1 MNGTIVAIAL
11 AISVASP
18 ATEIDVSPD
27 ESLPGVVVDG
37 TSQHESWDRNREDR
51 TDGDQVAAPREPTT
65 CVVTGQLR
73 HCWGTS
79 VEILMPGDPSV
90 AAEIRRAVES
100 VGLPALALRIQ
111 PGGETL
117 VNVATIFH
125 TEAPEFRH
133 STILLGQAVEIVA
146 TPQRFTWHHGDGTTQ
161 TTSSPGAP
169 YPSTEVTHRYTQ
181 VATGL
186 TARVDVGYRVSYR
199 VNGGTSQEIDQLITA
214 SGPPTGLDVAEA
226 APVVVAP

>member
-1 MNGTIVAIAL
+1 M
-11 AISVASP
+11 
-18 ATEIDVSPD
+18 
-27 ESLPGVVVDG
+27 
-37 TSQHESWDRNREDR
+37 
-51 TDGDQVAAPREPTT
+51 
-65 CVVTGQLR
+65 TGQLR

-199 VNGGTSQEIDQLITA
+199 VNGGSSQEIDQLITA